1 MGKAARQL
9 LRVLASHA
17 HPNSLRVWLLRRAG
31 LRIGEEVYIA
41 EGLHLACDLGSEG
54 DIEIGD
60 RVALAPGVTLV
71 VTSHPNFSRL
81 RELLPNVTVGEFSV
95 VGAGAV
101 VTADVPPY
109 AVVAGVPAR
118 VVRHLEPG
126 ARP

>member
-1 MGKAARQL
+1 
-9 LRVLASHA
+9 
-17 HPNSLRVWLLRRAG
+17 
-31 LRIGEEVYIA
+31 VYIA

-81 RELLPNVTVGEFSV
+81 RELKGAYPFLEVQGRVVIRNDAWIGARAVILPNVTVGEFSV

-118 VVRHLEPG
+118 VVRRLEPG